1 MGELNERSLL
11 WIDYPKTETET
22 ATEMELER
30 KRERD
35 VYPILRPTLMIG
47 RYVYFVCEKQVAE
60 MSMFVDAQH
69 ERGWSTGGLGVLSQS
84 DPQVA
89 SSSSYKRNKKSHH
102 DLQEG
107 KIQSS
112 RRFVCA
118 SKLFVVVGDAGKG
131 PQSNQFCWP

>member
-1 MGELNERSLL
+1 MDRLLEDGDGNGDRMRERGR
-11 WIDYPKTETET
+11 E
-22 ATEMELER
+22 
-30 KRERD
+30 RERD
-35 VYPILRPTLMIG
+35 VYPVLRPTLMVA

-89 SSSSYKRNKKSHH
+89 SSSYKRNQKSHH

-118 SKLFVVVGDAGKG
+118 SKLL
-131 PQSNQFCWP
+131 